1 MPVLTAGGRREAE
14 IATPTR
20 LDVLSPRMES
30 ATPMPEGIAI
40 RAPADKHGRTI
51 LSREA
56 ACTGARSVGVSELWV
71 RLYLLRAVRIKSE
84 CIF

>member
-20 LDVLSPRMES
+20 LDVLSPRMDS

-40 RAPADKHGRTI
+40 RAPADDHGTI
-51 LSREA
+51 VLTNA
-56 ACTGARSVGVSELWV
+56 ACKGGGCIGALGAYVSFDSSSRKDVSVFFT
-71 RLYLLRAVRIKSE
+71 R
-84 CIF
+84 